1 MSSYDRLCSTGK
13 GSHQL
18 SQHSQAQR
26 CVSLSAIYIYTV
38 SLTPET
44 LDYTCVHEKFAQPS
58 NQSAVLEKQAKMLST
73 SQRAQVL
80 SKSKSG
86 PIA

>member
-1 MSSYDRLCSTGK
+1 MTGSAAPEKDHTSCLSTVKLK
-13 GSHQL
+13 GACRTVQSTSTL
-18 SQHSQAQR
+18 F
-26 CVSLSAIYIYTV
+26 VSLLKPLGYT
-38 SLTPET
+38 
-44 LDYTCVHEKFAQPS
+44 YVHEKFAQPS